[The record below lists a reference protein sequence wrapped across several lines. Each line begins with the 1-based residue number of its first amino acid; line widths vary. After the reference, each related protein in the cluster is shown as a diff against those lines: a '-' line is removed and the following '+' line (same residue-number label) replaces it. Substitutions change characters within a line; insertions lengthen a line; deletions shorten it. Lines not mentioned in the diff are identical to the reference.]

1 MMQKMAFRRLFS
13 SLSYNTSSNPK
24 VFLEVTKNG
33 VPAGKMVFQLYA
45 NHSPNLAENFA
56 DLCNG
61 GDRSFVG
68 TKFSKG
74 HAGLG
79 IQGGDL
85 REAENWGAGLM
96 RLPDENLEMRHHKR
110 GLLTMLNNGPHS
122 NGSQFLVT
130 FGEATHLD
138 GYHNIVGEL
147 IDGEYVLSS
156 IEQDC
161 QRNGKVHN
169 DWAVSSSGT
178 QY

>member
-1 MMQKMAFRRLFS
+1 MAFRRLFS
-13 SLSYNTSSNPK
+13 TLTYNTSANPK
-24 VFLEVTKNG
+24 VFMEVSKNG

-45 NHSPNLAENFA
+45 NHAPNLSENFS
-56 DLCNG
+56 DLCTS

-85 REAENWGAGLM
+85 HEEENWGAGLM

-110 GLLTMLNNGPHS
+110 GLLTMMNVGPHS
-122 NGSQFLVT
+122 NGSQFMVT
-130 FGEATHLD
+130 FNEAPHLD
-138 GYHNIVGEL
+138 GYHNVVGEL
-147 IDGEYVLSS
+147 IEGEYVLSS
-156 IEQDC
+156 MEQDC
-161 QRNGKVHN
+161 HRDGKVHN
-169 DWAVSSSGT
+169 EWSVTASGS